1 MRVSGVD
8 VEFEFLYRL
17 VVRLE
22 VQVVPLVV
30 GTRHDGVVTDMRV
43 AGSPPYLVRTSGYR
57 KVVAEVRAGVSE
69 HLSDPVIS
77 LHILIEPHIII
88 DTEIRDVIIFIA
100 APDHGQFVLVLH
112 EVIRAVHL
120 DGILVRHPF
129 LSPIGVVAYRE
140 FAAGSALSSD
150 EDYAVRSTGTVDGCR
165 EGIFQDIDA
174 LDVGSRN
181 VGNAFHR
188 ETVHNIK
195 R

>member
-22 VQVVPLVV
+22 IQVVPLVV
-30 GTRHDGVVTDMRV
+30 GAGHDGVVSDVGV
-43 AGSPPYLVRTSGYR
+43 AGCPSDLVGASGNG
-57 KVVAEVRAGVSE
+57 KVVAEVGAGISE
-69 HLSDPVIS
+69 YLTDPVIP
-77 LHILIEPHIII
+77 LEVFIEVHIII

-100 APDHGQFVLVLH
+100 APDHGKFVLVLH
-112 EVIRAVHL
+112 KVIRAVHL

-129 LSPIGVVAYRE
+129 LSPVCIVADGE
-140 FAAGSALSSD
+140 FAAGTAFSGD
-150 EDYAVRSTGTVDGCR
+150 EDYTVRSTGTVDGCR